1 VSLAKN
7 KPAIAGLLLTV
18 AFIWGSAFVIMKDAL
33 KHQDVN
39 SFLACRFIIAT
50 CVLIALKP
58 KALRIMDRKF
68 LVKGVTIGL
77 LLGGGYIFQTFGLTM
92 TTVAKT
98 GFITG
103 LYAIFVPIFAA
114 ILFRR
119 HITGIQWIAVALS
132 FLGLMI
138 LSFKGLSIG
147 IGEFLVFIS
156 ALLFA
161 FHIIALGE
169 WSSSMDTYA
178 LTIVQLGTSAVL
190 TYAASMKSGFH
201 LPNSGGGW
209 RAIIYTALFATAFA
223 FIIQTWTQSFM
234 PATTIAIILTM
245 EYIFAAALAV
255 IFSHETLTLK
265 IILGG
270 GMVIGAMYLII
281 WAEGR
286 EKIPA

>member
-1 VSLAKN
+1 MSLAKN

-33 KHQDVN
+33 KYQDVN

-58 KALRIMDRKF
+58 KALRKIDRKF
-68 LVKGVTIGL
+68 LFKGVTIGL

-114 ILFRR
+114 ILFRKN
-119 HITGIQWIAVALS
+119 ITGIQWIAVALS
-132 FLGLMI
+132 FIGLMI

-147 IGEFLVFIS
+147 VGEFLVFIS

-178 LTIVQLGTSAVL
+178 LTIVQLATSAVL

-201 LPNSGGGW
+201 LPDSGGGW
-209 RAIIYTALFATAFA
+209 RAVIYTALFATAFA
-223 FIIQTWTQSFM
+223 FIIQTWAQAHMTSTKV
-234 PATTIAIILTM
+234 AVILTM
-245 EYIFAAALAV
+245 EVVFAA
-255 IFSHETLTLK
+255 IFSIIFGGESLTLQSA
-265 IILGG
+265 IGGIL
-270 GMVIGAMYLII
+270 VVGAMYLIVI
-281 WAEGR
+281 KES
-286 EKIPA
+286 K